1 MTNAAGELLV
11 FCPHIGDGRSGGVQS
26 VQRKEY
32 RVVRDFG
39 TDYFDGYAAL
49 CPCAAGDHFLAPW
62 GPDRSIGEYTAGA
75 TTAVYQFS
83 TAAGAVAAIEAW
95 RRQQQAQRRVTSS
108 ELAHE

>member
-1 MTNAAGELLV
+1 MTNKAGDLLV
-11 FCPHIGDGRSGGVQS
+11 FCPHIGDGRPGSVQR

-49 CPCAAGDHFLAPW
+49 CPCAPGDHFLAPW

-75 TTAVYQFS
+75 TTAVYQFA
-83 TAAGAVAAIEAW
+83 TATDAVAAIEAW
-95 RRQQQAQRRVTSS
+95 QRQQ
-108 ELAHE
+108 